1 MTTPGRRV
9 IETSEAV
16 LVAAALAL
24 TFKGFVFQIYHVPS
38 SSMEDT
44 VLTGDYVLV
53 NKFAYGPHR
62 GPWARVLPYR
72 DLDARGRGR
81 LPVPARSRPRSHQA
95 RRRGRGGPDRGG
107 SESPARERQGALEPY
122 AVHRDATT
130 YGTAA
135 PPSLLPRDRFGPLTL
150 QAGRFFAMG
159 DNRDESQD
167 SRFFGPVPLAHL
179 EGRAVSVLW
188 SVRRG
193 PARLYGPRSGVTP
206 FSRYRAKLFVPDT
219 LGKNFPCHSLARGP
233 DRARRRTRCGEPP

>member
-1 MTTPGRRV
+1 MTGGRRLT
-9 IETSEAV
+9 ETAEAV

-24 TFKGFVFQIYHVPS
+24 TFKGFVFQVFHVPS

-44 VLTGDYVLV
+44 VLVGDYVLV

-72 DLDARGRGR
+72 DLARGDVIVFRYPPDPGR
-81 LPVPARSRPRSHQA
+81 DLIKRAVAVAGDRIEVEAKVLLVNGAERS
-95 RRRGRGGPDRGG
+95 
-107 SESPARERQGALEPY
+107 EPY

-130 YGTAA
+130 YGTGA
-135 PPSLLPRDRFGPLTL
+135 PASLVQRDRFGPLTV

-159 DNRDESQD
+159 DNRDDSQD

-188 SVRRG
+188 SVRE
-193 PARLYGPRSGVTP
+193 GPRAFTGRGAALRR
-206 FSRYRAKLFVPDT
+206 FLDT
-219 LGKNFPCHSLARGP
+219 ALNFLS
-233 DRARRRTRCGEPP
+233 RTRWDRTFHAIR

>member
-1 MTTPGRRV
+1 MMTPGRRV
-9 IETSEAV
+9 VETSEAV

-62 GPWARVLPYR
+62 GPWGGILPYR
-72 DLDARGRGR
+72 DLTRGDVVVFRYPPDPGR
-81 LPVPARSRPRSHQA
+81 DLIKRAVALAGDRVEVEAKALRVN
-95 RRRGRGGPDRGG
+95 GREP
-107 SESPARERQGALEPY
+107 PEPY

-130 YGTAA
+130 YGSGA

-167 SRFFGPVPLAHL
+167 SRFFGPVPLAHV
-179 EGRAVSVLW
+179 EGRAVAVLW
-188 SVRRG
+188 SVRQ
-193 PARLYGPRSGVTP
+193 GPRAFTGRGAALRR
-206 FSRYRAKLFVPDT
+206 FLDT
-219 LGKNFPCHSLARGP
+219 ALNFLS
-233 DRARRRTRCGEPP
+233 RTRWERTFHAIR

>member
-1 MTTPGRRV
+1 MRHRWRLT
-9 IETSEAV
+9 ETVEAV

-24 TFKGFVFQIYHVPS
+24 TFKGFVFQIFHVPS

-72 DLDARGRGR
+72 DLARGDVVVFRYPPDPGR
-81 LPVPARSRPRSHQA
+81 DLIKRAVAVA
-95 RRRGRGGPDRGG
+95 GDRIEAEAKVLRVNGV
-107 SESPARERQGALEPY
+107 EPFEPH

-130 YGTAA
+130 YGTGA
-135 PPSLLPRDRFGPLTL
+135 PPPLLRRDRFGPLAI
-150 QAGRFFAMG
+150 QAGGFFAMG

-167 SRFFGPVPLAHL
+167 SRFWGPVPVAHL

-188 SVRRG
+188 SVREGSRAFTGRG
-193 PARLYGPRSGVTP
+193 APLRRFL
-206 FSRYRAKLFVPDT
+206 DT
-219 LGKNFPCHSLARGP
+219 ALNFLS
-233 DRARRRTRCGEPP
+233 RARWRRAFHAIR

>member
-1 MTTPGRRV
+1 MTRAARV
-9 IETSEAV
+9 VETAETV

-62 GPWARVLPYR
+62 GPWNRILPYR
-72 DLDARGRGR
+72 DLARGDVVVFRYPPDPNRDFVKRAVALAGDR
-81 LPVPARSRPRSHQA
+81 VELEAKVLRVNGLVQA
-95 RRRGRGGPDRGG
+95 
-107 SESPARERQGALEPY
+107 EPY

-130 YGTAA
+130 YGADA
-135 PPSLLPRDRFGPLTL
+135 PQALLRRDRFGPL
-150 QAGRFFAMG
+150 AVAPDHFFAMG

-167 SRFFGPVPLAHL
+167 SRFWGPAPLAHL

-188 SVRRG
+188 SVREATRTFSGRG
-193 PARLYGPRSGVTP
+193 AALRRLI
-206 FSRYRAKLFVPDT
+206 DT
-219 LGKNFPCHSLARGP
+219 ALNFLS
-233 DRARRRTRCGEPP
+233 RTRWERTFHAIR